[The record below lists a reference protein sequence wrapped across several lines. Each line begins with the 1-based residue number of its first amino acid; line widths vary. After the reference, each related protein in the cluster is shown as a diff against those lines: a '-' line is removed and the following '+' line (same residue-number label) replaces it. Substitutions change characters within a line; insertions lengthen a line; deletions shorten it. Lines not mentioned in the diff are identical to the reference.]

1 MFFKTFL
8 LGLALA
14 SSALAQPSTHLV
26 IVGGG
31 NHPKLGVEKIYHWAG
46 EKQARILVIPWATA
60 EPDENFVE
68 FSRDFQ
74 ELPVTS
80 IQRAPL
86 APLDPKS
93 RALFLSQLE
102 QATGVWFSGGD
113 QVKIMD
119 VLKDAEL
126 LQALRHKF
134 AQGTVFGGTSAGT
147 AIMSLRMLTGEG
159 DVTLLDGRQVELRE
173 GLGLLPPDLIVDQ
186 HFLKRQRQN
195 RLFGLILEN
204 PDALGV
210 GIDESTALVVTNG
223 NEAEVVGES
232 QVMLVRREAPNALK
246 VWLFQPGQHFRLGDY
261 RS

>member
-1 MFFKTFL
+1 MIRKAL
-8 LGLALA
+8 LLSLALTLC
-14 SSALAQPSTHLV
+14 ALAQPSTHLV

-31 NHPKLGVEKIYHWAG
+31 NHPPAGVEKIYHWAG
-46 EKQARILVIPWATA
+46 EKQARLLVIPWATS

-68 FSRDFQ
+68 FSRDYQ
-74 ELPVTS
+74 NLPLES

-113 QVKIMD
+113 QVKIME
-119 VLKDAEL
+119 VLRDPEL
-126 LQALRHKF
+126 LEALRRKF
-134 AQGTVFGGTSAGT
+134 AQGTVFSGTSAGC

-159 DVTLLDGRQVELRE
+159 DVTLLDGRQIELRE
-173 GLGLLPPDLIVDQ
+173 GLGLLPPNVIVDQ
-186 HFLKRQRQN
+186 HFLKRQREN

-210 GIDESTALVVTNG
+210 GIDESTALVVTDG
-223 NEAEVVGES
+223 VEAEVVGES
-232 QVMLVRREAPNALK
+232 QVMLVRRQEPNALK
-246 VWLFQPGQHFRLGDY
+246 IWLFKPGQRFRLSDD
-261 RS
+261 